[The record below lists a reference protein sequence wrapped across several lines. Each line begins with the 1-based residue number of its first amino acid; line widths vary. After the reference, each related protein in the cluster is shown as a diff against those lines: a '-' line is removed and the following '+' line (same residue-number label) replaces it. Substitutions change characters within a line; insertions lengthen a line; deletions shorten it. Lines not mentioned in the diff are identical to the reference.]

1 MIIATTN
8 SKGGV
13 GKSTIA
19 VHLAVYLQ
27 RIGKQVLVI
36 DCDMQRSCSR
46 WLDRMGSGLLT
57 ERITDPDEVY
67 EHAPKLAQ
75 QVDVVVADGPAGTD
89 ELTRALLMV
98 CDLALV
104 PCGPSPLD
112 LEASQLAIRVI
123 RQARGIRKGDLPHAL
138 FVPNKLQANT
148 ILSTQ
153 LLEAPGALGIPTV
166 QNPLK
171 YRQVYAVA
179 AGQGQVVWQIDGAPG
194 EAVANMELLCQEI
207 FDYAV
212 RA

>member
-27 RIGKQVLVI
+27 QAGKQVLVV

-46 WLDRMGSGLLT
+46 WLDRMGSGLIT
-57 ERITDPDEVY
+57 ERITDPDEIY
-67 EHAPKLAQ
+67 EHVPKLAQ

-112 LEASQLAIRVI
+112 LEASQLAVRVI
-123 RQARGIRKGDLPHAL
+123 RQARTIRKGDLPRAL

-153 LLEAPGALGIPTV
+153 LLDAPSALGISTV

-171 YRQVYAVA
+171 YRQAYAVA
-179 AGQGQVVWQIDGAPG
+179 SGQGEVVWKMDGVPG
-194 EAVANMELLCQEI
+194 DAIGNMQLLCQEI
-207 FDYAV
+207 WDYGNKS
-212 RA
+212 

>member
-1 MIIATTN
+1 MIIAATN
-8 SKGGV
+8 LKGGV

-27 RIGKQVLVI
+27 QSGKNVLVV

-46 WLDRMGSGLLT
+46 WLDRMGSGLIT
-57 ERITDPDEVY
+57 ERITDPDEID
-67 EHAPKLAQ
+67 EHVPKLAQ

-112 LEASQLAIRVI
+112 LEASQLAVRVI
-123 RQARGIRKGDLPHAL
+123 RQARAIRKGDLPRAL

-148 ILSTQ
+148 TLSTQ
-153 LLEAPGALGIPTV
+153 LLEVPNVLDEVEEQRLFWLVSVGFCSALPKPDGRLSPHPAFPLGGI
-166 QNPLK
+166 
-171 YRQVYAVA
+171 VA
-179 AGQGQVVWQIDGAPG
+179 LVSWP
-194 EAVANMELLCQEI
+194 E
-207 FDYAV
+207 
-212 RA
+212 

>member
-27 RIGKQVLVI
+27 QQEKQVLVV

-46 WLDRMGSGLLT
+46 WLARMGSELLT
-57 ERITDPDEVY
+57 ERMAEPDEVY
-67 EHAPKLAQ
+67 EHAPKLAEHA
-75 QVDVVVADGPAGTD
+75 DVVIADGPAGMD

-98 CDLALV
+98 CDVALV

-123 RQARGIRKGDLPHAL
+123 RQARAIRKGDLPRAL
-138 FVPNKLQANT
+138 FVPNKLQTNT
-148 ILSTQ
+148 TLSHQ
-153 LLEAPGALGIPTV
+153 LLEAANALGIPTV
-166 QNPLK
+166 QNPLR

-179 AGQGQVVWQIDGAPG
+179 AGQGQVVWQMDGAPG
-194 EAVANMELLCQEI
+194 DAVGNMELLCQEI
-207 FDYAV
+207 FEYAS
-212 RA
+212 RT